1 LSKQKQ
7 LEDDLYNG
15 VHDRALEKRIMD
27 RPLVTDEKKE
37 DAKEEEKEEA
47 KEEEK
52 KEERKESRLNNAGKD
67 LVTLL
72 AKVGWWTGVWK
83 QETPLH
89 PYDLP
94 MFEGDM
100 VTLND
105 DGTFTTKG
113 SLNVADGNIWFN
125 LVDGSLNLKRAQEPA
140 EEPAKLEGL
149 SNDYYMTYNHHET
162 A

>member
-37 DAKEEEKEEA
+37 DAKEEGEEA

-105 DGTFTTKG
+105 DGTFTSKG

-140 EEPAKLEGL
+140 EEPAKLDQL

>member
-1 LSKQKQ
+1 MEKQKA
-7 LEDDLYNG
+7 LEDDLYHG
-15 VHDRALEKRIMD
+15 VHDVKVSSRSFD
-27 RPLVTDEKKE
+27 RPLVSDEK
-37 DAKEEEKEEA
+37 KEEA
-47 KEEEK
+47 KEEEPEEAKDEEK
-52 KEERKESRLNNAGKD
+52 KEERKESKLNNANKD
-67 LVTLL
+67 LVELL
-72 AKVGWWTGVWK
+72 RKVGWWTGVWK
-83 QETPLH
+83 QEIPLH

-113 SLNVADGNIWFN
+113 TLNVADGDIWFN

-140 EEPAKLEGL
+140 TEPGKLEGL

>member
-1 LSKQKQ
+1 
-7 LEDDLYNG
+7 
-15 VHDRALEKRIMD
+15 VHDNKPLALD
-27 RPLVTDEKKE
+27 RPRVTDEKKE
-37 DAKEEEKEEA
+37 DPTAEEAKEEA
-47 KEEEK
+47 KDEEK
-52 KEERKESRLNNAGKD
+52 KEERTESKLNTANKE

-83 QETPLH
+83 QEIPLH

-94 MFEGDM
+94 MFEGDIITM
-100 VTLND
+100 ND
-105 DGTFTTKG
+105 DGTFTSKG

-125 LVDGSLNLKRAQEPA
+125 LVDGSLNLKRAQEPG
-140 EEPAKLEGL
+140 KLEGL